1 MLVPSDELAHSC
13 YYFSMLKITKK
24 TVLFP
29 LAGLA
34 LSSSA
39 SWAAIANCDFEAA
52 APAVNGLAKV
62 TPASWTDFSTGH
74 NYVVVGSTLPG
85 ITKAQGGNQYYLAY
99 AKPGQYATIRQEH
112 PALSWSSL
120 TAGDT
125 LTLTA
130 WTTYRSDVSG
140 VADTFFWLNDSDKAG
155 INSGAMNITDA
166 PVGEWT
172 KRTWR
177 YVITKATLDKAIA
190 EKWGPV
196 EVQFGIVG
204 KIGGAV
210 DQQVAFDNVSLTQT
224 PAAKIPL
231 APPVAQRPV
240 VKTKTVTSGPSF
252 NRDIRPILSENC
264 FFCHGQDPKHRGG
277 ELRLDIREEAIA
289 MRDGVTAIVPGD
301 PGKSEIIKRILSKD
315 PDLMMPPPE
324 AHMSVLKPD
333 QVATLEKWIANG
345 AEYEPHW
352 SFVAP
357 SKAEVT
363 AANPIDHF
371 VQQRL
376 KTDGLVAAPLAD
388 DHTLVR
394 RLYLDLTGLPPT
406 PKDIETYLAE
416 TAPDRWNR
424 LIDRLMQS
432 PHFAE
437 RMALPWL
444 DGARY
449 SDTHG
454 YSIDDHRDMWAWR
467 DWVIN
472 AFQKNQ
478 PYDQFIREQIA
489 GDLMPGATPDQIA
502 ATGFLRNS
510 MNTHEGGTIAEEY
523 RVNYTVDKV
532 DAVSTSILGLTMK
545 CAQCHDHKYD
555 PISQKEFFQM
565 YAFFNTSSEPG
576 LGATNASTPPVMN
589 YKSPLGDGGMA
600 QLTARIAELEHF
612 KANPPAEL
620 ATRMKEVVKSV
631 NEEISVLKRDLDR
644 GHTSVMVMNHKPE
657 LRKTHILIRGAYDQ
671 YGDEVSPGVPGVL
684 PPLGST
690 ANPTRLDLA
699 QWITRPDHPL
709 TSRVAVNRMWQM
721 IFGRGLVETA
731 GDFGNQGSWPTHPEL
746 LDWLAVDFVENGWDL
761 RHLLKTILTSETYRR
776 SAASTPEHL
785 EKDPR
790 NEALARSPRTRLPAE
805 IIRDQALAVSG
816 LLNPAIGGPGVHPP
830 QPDLWR
836 EISHFGYEGKPFTA
850 QIFVPGLGA
859 NTYRRSLYTFWKRT
873 SPPPV
878 LALFDAPTRETCA
891 VVRGAT
897 NTPLQAL
904 VVMNEPQFVA
914 AGVALGN
921 RMIQE
926 GGPSATARLTFGF
939 RLTVGREPRAQ
950 EMALLEKSLARHLAR
965 YAANEADAKAL
976 AGTPEQA
983 AYAMLGSTLIN
994 LDEFINRP

>member
-1 MLVPSDELAHSC
+1 
-13 YYFSMLKITKK
+13 MLKIT
-24 TVLFP
+24 TQIVLLP

-39 SWAAIANCDFEAA
+39 TWAAIANSDFEAA
-52 APAVNGLAKV
+52 APAIQGLARD
-62 TPASWTDFSTGH
+62 TPASWTNFSTGK
-74 NYVVVGSTLPG
+74 NYVVVGSALPG

-99 AKPGQYATIRQEH
+99 AKLGQHATIRQEISS
-112 PALSWSSL
+112 LSWSSL
-120 TAGDT
+120 AAGDT
-125 LTLTA
+125 LTLSA

-140 VADTFFWLNDSDKAG
+140 MADTFFWLNDSDKAG
-155 INSGAMNITDA
+155 LNSGPMNITDA
-166 PVGEWT
+166 PIGEWT

-177 YVITKATLDKAIA
+177 YVVTKAVLEKAIA
-190 EKWGPV
+190 EKWGAI
-196 EVQFGIVG
+196 EVQFGIVA
-204 KIGGAV
+204 KAGGSA
-210 DQQVAFDNVSLTQT
+210 DQQVAFDDVSLTHT
-224 PAAKIPL
+224 PAAKIQL

-240 VKTKTVTSGPSF
+240 VKTKTITNGPSF

-289 MRDGVTAIVPGD
+289 VREGIAAIVPGD
-301 PGKSEIIKRILSKD
+301 PKKSEILKRILSKD
-315 PDLMMPPPE
+315 PDLMMPPPD
-324 AHMSVLKPD
+324 AHISVLKPD
-333 QVATLEKWIANG
+333 QIATLEKWIANG

-352 SFVAP
+352 SFVVP
-357 SKAEVT
+357 SKVEVT

-371 VQQRL
+371 VQERL
-376 KTDGLVAAPLAD
+376 KTDGLAAAPLAD

-406 PKDIETYLAE
+406 PQDIETYLADV
-416 TAPDRWNR
+416 APDRWSR
-424 LIDRLMQS
+424 LIDRLTQS

-489 GDLMPGATPDQIA
+489 GDLIPGATPDQIA

-589 YKSPLGDGGMA
+589 YKSPLGDGGMQ
-600 QLTARIAELEHF
+600 QLKERIAELEHF
-612 KANPPAEL
+612 KTNPPADLAEFVKQQGKSLENEL
-620 ATRMKEVVKSV
+620 NKTV
-631 NEEISVLKRDLDR
+631 NEEIKVLKRDLDR

-671 YGDEVSPGVPGVL
+671 HGDEVSPGVPGVL
-684 PPLGST
+684 PPLSST
-690 ANPTRLDLA
+690 ANATRLDLA
-699 QWITRPDHPL
+699 QWVTRPDHPL
-709 TSRVAVNRMWQM
+709 TSRVAVNRLWQM
-721 IFGRGLVETA
+721 VFGRGIVETT

-746 LDWLAVDFVENGWDL
+746 LDWLAVDFVEHGWDI
-761 RHLLKTILTSETYRR
+761 RVLLKTILTSETYRR

-790 NEALARSPRTRLPAE
+790 NLLLARSPRVRLPAE

-816 LLNPAIGGPGVHPP
+816 LLNLAIGGPGVHPP

-836 EISHFGYEGKPFTA
+836 EISHFGYEGHPFTA
-850 QIFVPGLGA
+850 QMFIPGLGKSIH
-859 NTYRRSLYTFWKRT
+859 RRSLYTFWKRT

-926 GGPSATARLTFGF
+926 GGPSATARLTYGF
-939 RLTVGREPRAQ
+939 RLTVGREPKAQ

-965 YAANEADAKAL
+965 YTANEADAKAL